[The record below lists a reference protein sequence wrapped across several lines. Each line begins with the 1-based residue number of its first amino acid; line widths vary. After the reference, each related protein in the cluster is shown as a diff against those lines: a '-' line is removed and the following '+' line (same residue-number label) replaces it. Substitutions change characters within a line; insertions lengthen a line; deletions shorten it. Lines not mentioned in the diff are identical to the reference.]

1 MTETKKLT
9 ASQKGI
15 MLQELLSFLLSM
27 NGKAKGDDVFEYLLR
42 KSSKLNLA
50 LQEKEYIEEI
60 ELLALMCVEAE
71 WMKKDSFWRVTE
83 HGERAYERFKSSKV
97 LFQEMAIQFVVR
109 NEENRPTRKGKSRIG
124 LFIVGLLV
132 SPCTLIGF
140 LSSSRHLVYLAIVA
154 IFLLFTALVL
164 YNSRTK
170 LLVLWRILMIEFLI
184 LCGTLILDVL
194 FATTSLQNYFQTFF
208 FASLVIQVSCIM
220 LVFLF
225 PRFFSK
231 VFEYINRNTLLMI
244 IPALLFMLAFGGRH
258 GRGGLLKAFY
268 GDNIATIGFTTV
280 FAVLT
285 GVGLIYILGGM
296 ISGLVRVGYYD

>member
-1 MTETKKLT
+1 MTETKNLT

-42 KSSKLNLA
+42 KSAKLNLA

-71 WMKKDSFWRVTE
+71 WMKEDGFWRITE
-83 HGERAYERFKSSKV
+83 HGERAYKRFKSSKV
-97 LFQEMAIQFVVR
+97 LFQEMTIQFVVR
-109 NEENRPTRKGKSRIG
+109 NEENRSTRKGKSRIS
-124 LFIVGLLV
+124 LFILGLVV

-140 LSSSRHLVYLAIVA
+140 LSSNEHLVYLAVA
-154 IFLLFTALVL
+154 AVFLLFVALVL

-170 LLVLWRILMIEFLI
+170 LIVLWRISMIEFLV
-184 LCGTLILDVL
+184 LCWTLALDVI
-194 FATTSLQNYFQTFF
+194 FTTTSLQVYFQTYFF
-208 FASLVIQVSCIM
+208 TSLIIQVACIM
-220 LVFLF
+220 LVLLF
-225 PRFFSK
+225 PRLFSK
-231 VFEYINRNTLLMI
+231 VFEYINRSKWLIIIPTLLLI
-244 IPALLFMLAFGGRH
+244 LAFGGRN
-258 GRGGLLKAFY
+258 GGGGLLKALY
-268 GDNIATIGFTTV
+268 GENIAAISFTLV
-280 FAVLT
+280 YAVLM